1 MSIKFHFYV
10 LYFTALWLA
19 TFVEKSTCPNGRESD
34 TRSPVVVVHRPV
46 RHLPGGLIE
55 LPTPIFH
62 QPSGFELLRTVVVGG
77 SRSPLRLS
85 PVRGAGGFPPAS
97 SPIPG
102 PSRSPPPSSPISVP
116 SRSPPPSSPISVPS
130 RSPPPSS
137 PIPGPSRSPPP
148 SSPISSVSRS
158 PPPSSPIPGPSRSP
172 PPSSPI
178 PGPSRPGSPLG
189 PGGFRVGQP
198 SSHIPLDS
206 VVIAQPP
213 GSPTSSPEG
222 ALPPLSSWVHPVLL
236 ALRPRPGEP
245 GSSQNPGTI
254 QPGPSQKWLATA
266 FYGGLIP
273 IERLKGKNDR
283 CTRRT
288 ICMEGT
294 CCLANGRARK
304 RCKALS
310 KRGQPCSPWTT
321 TNVYLN
327 HCPCGPD
334 EGTCVRSICT

>member
-102 PSRSPPPSSPISVP
+102 PSRSPPPSSPIS
-116 SRSPPPSSPISVPS
+116 S
-130 RSPPPSS
+130 
-137 PIPGPSRSPPP
+137 
-148 SSPISSVSRS
+148 S

-288 ICMEGT
+288 ICVEGT
-294 CCLANGRARK
+294 CCLAYGRARK

-310 KRGQPCSPWTT
+310 KRGQPCSPWAS

-334 EGTCVRSICT
+334 EGSKQKITEGAPIAYVTYK

>member
-85 PVRGAGGFPPAS
+85 PVRGAGGFPPA
-97 SPIPG
+97 
-102 PSRSPPPSSPISVP
+102 
-116 SRSPPPSSPISVPS
+116 
-130 RSPPPSS
+130 SS

-288 ICMEGT
+288 ICVEGT
-294 CCLANGRARK
+294 CCLAYGRARK

-310 KRGQPCSPWTT
+310 KRGQPCSPWAS

-334 EGTCVRSICT
+334 EGSKQKITEGAPIAYVTYK

>member
-77 SRSPLRLS
+77 SR
-85 PVRGAGGFPPAS
+85 FPPAS

-102 PSRSPPPSSPISVP
+102 PSRSPPPSSPISV
-116 SRSPPPSSPISVPS
+116 
-130 RSPPPSS
+130 
-137 PIPGPSRSPPP
+137 PSRSPPP

-288 ICMEGT
+288 ICVEGT
-294 CCLANGRARK
+294 CCLAYGRARK

-310 KRGQPCSPWTT
+310 KRGQPCSPWAS

-334 EGTCVRSICT
+334 EGSKQKITEGAPIAYVTYK

>member
-137 PIPGPSRSPPP
+137 PIPGPSR
-148 SSPISSVSRS
+148 
-158 PPPSSPIPGPSRSP
+158 
-172 PPSSPI
+172 
-178 PGPSRPGSPLG
+178 PGSPLG

-288 ICMEGT
+288 ICVEGT
-294 CCLANGRARK
+294 CCLAYGRARK

-310 KRGQPCSPWTT
+310 KRGQPCSPWAS

-334 EGTCVRSICT
+334 EGSKQKITEGAPIAYVTYK

>member
-85 PVRGAGGFPPAS
+85 PVRGAGGFPPA
-97 SPIPG
+97 
-102 PSRSPPPSSPISVP
+102 
-116 SRSPPPSSPISVPS
+116 
-130 RSPPPSS
+130 SS

-288 ICMEGT
+288 ICVEGT
-294 CCLANGRARK
+294 CCLAYGRARK

-310 KRGQPCSPWTT
+310 KRGQPCSPWAS

>member
-116 SRSPPPSSPISVPS
+116 SRSPPPSSPI
-130 RSPPPSS
+130 
-137 PIPGPSRSPPP
+137 
-148 SSPISSVSRS
+148 
-158 PPPSSPIPGPSRSP
+158 
-172 PPSSPI
+172 

-288 ICMEGT
+288 ICVEGT
-294 CCLANGRARK
+294 CCLAYGRARK

-310 KRGQPCSPWTT
+310 KRGQPCSPWAS

-334 EGTCVRSICT
+334 EGSKQKITEGAPIAYVTYK